1 MLHLTPFFHA
11 CLHTGG
17 NKIIF
22 CTLLLFTQ
30 ILNRAEKWPSLLAT
44 LLASALKCAF
54 LCCRLSPYTAIS
66 LELCRLEAGEEG
78 RVWGNL
84 MLVLLSGKPP
94 LPEPSLTGKSERASV
109 ANATKGWIKL
119 LEGEQQSAV
128 EEVDLTDFAS
138 CLEVT
143 LTLPE
148 TATVGEV

>member
-1 MLHLTPFFHA
+1 MLHWTPFFLA
-11 CLHTGG
+11 CLHIGE
-17 NKIIF
+17 NKIAF
-22 CTLLLFTQ
+22 CTLMFTQ
-30 ILNRAEKWPSLLAT
+30 ILNRTEKWPSLLVT

-54 LCCRLSPYTAIS
+54 LCCRLGPYTAIS
-66 LELCRLEAGEEG
+66 LELCKLEAGEEG

-109 ANATKGWIKL
+109 ATATKGWIKL
-119 LEGEQQSAV
+119 LENEQKDV

-138 CLEVT
+138 CLEIT

>member
-1 MLHLTPFFHA
+1 M
-11 CLHTGG
+11 
-17 NKIIF
+17 
-22 CTLLLFTQ
+22 
-30 ILNRAEKWPSLLAT
+30 WPSPLVT

-54 LCCRLSPYTAIS
+54 LCCRLGPYSAIS
-66 LELCRLEAGEEG
+66 LELCKLEAAEEG

-119 LEGEQQSAV
+119 LEGDQQDL
-128 EEVDLTDFAS
+128 EEVDLTGFAS
-138 CLEVT
+138 CLDIT

-148 TATVGEV
+148 TATVREVSNSEAFSN

>member
-1 MLHLTPFFHA
+1 MNTVLHLTPFFHA
-11 CLHTGG
+11 CRPTGAA
-17 NKIIF
+17 
-22 CTLLLFTQ
+22 LFILWLNW
-30 ILNRAEKWPSLLAT
+30 ILNRAEMWPSLLAT

-54 LCCRLSPYTAIS
+54 LCCRLGPYTALS

-84 MLVLLSGKPP
+84 MLVMLSGKPP

-109 ANATKGWIKL
+109 ATATKSWIKL
-119 LEGEQQSAV
+119 LEGEQQSQ
-128 EEVDLTDFAS
+128 EEVDLTGFNS
-138 CLEVT
+138 CLKVT